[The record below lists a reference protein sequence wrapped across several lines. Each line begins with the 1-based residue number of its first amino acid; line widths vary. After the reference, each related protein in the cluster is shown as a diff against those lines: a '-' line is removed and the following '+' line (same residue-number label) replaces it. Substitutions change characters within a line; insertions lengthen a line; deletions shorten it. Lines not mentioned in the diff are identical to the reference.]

1 LENKQK
7 VVGGWRWE
15 IGRGGRVVTPRPD
28 IRLIMFTLWAGSGI
42 GTAEPETGT
51 LWLGLLCGFPGRR
64 LGFGFTFRLRLYL
77 CRFWVTPPRGK
88 FSILF
93 AVCDKG
99 VTKYAPNWHTL
110 GKKSFWKTIHRIQH
124 M

>member
-51 LWLGLLCGFPGRR
+51 LWLGLLSGF
-64 LGFGFTFRLRLYL
+64 LGAPRIRIYL
-77 CRFWVTPPRGK
+77 SATTLSMPFLGHTAKGK
-88 FSILF
+88 I
-93 AVCDKG
+93 
-99 VTKYAPNWHTL
+99 
-110 GKKSFWKTIHRIQH
+110 
-124 M
+124 